1 MRRVKHDKKVV
12 RSIHREITRLC
23 KQHGEV
29 SVRFAFK
36 KFDQLVM
43 AQNRYQKEKRELRAR
58 LREIEQ
64 KTKV

>member
-12 RSIHREITRLC
+12 RSIHREINRLC

-29 SVRFAFK
+29 SVRYAFK
-36 KFDQLVM
+36 KFDQLVT
-43 AQNRYQKEKRELRAR
+43 AQNRYRKEKRELRAR
-58 LREIEQ
+58 LREIEA